1 LLARGQ
7 NRRTAADVSQS
18 IYAQSIYAQ
27 SIYAQSIY
35 ARSIYFRAIYD
46 RCLNL
51 AICDRFASLTMS
63 RGFGKALN

>member
-7 NRRTAADVSQS
+7 NRRTAADVS
-18 IYAQSIYAQ
+18 Q